1 MIRQHLSTDRAGFS
15 LVEVVVAVV
24 ILAVVFTGLVP
35 VLLRGADQ
43 QRRAQADAVRQAG
56 LLTEASRFQA
66 LPFDSLGNYASASPW
81 CQEVPGMRQNQQVCV
96 TVVPVSTKEMRV
108 EVVITP
114 AEEDV
119 ALGLRA
125 DTLEFWRTRPGAPNP
140 F

>member
-1 MIRQHLSTDRAGFS
+1 
-15 LVEVVVAVV
+15 
-24 ILAVVFTGLVP
+24 
-35 VLLRGADQ
+35 
-43 QRRAQADAVRQAG
+43 
-56 LLTEASRFQA
+56 
-66 LPFDSLGNYASASPW
+66 
-81 CQEVPGMRQNQQVCV
+81 MRQNQQVCV